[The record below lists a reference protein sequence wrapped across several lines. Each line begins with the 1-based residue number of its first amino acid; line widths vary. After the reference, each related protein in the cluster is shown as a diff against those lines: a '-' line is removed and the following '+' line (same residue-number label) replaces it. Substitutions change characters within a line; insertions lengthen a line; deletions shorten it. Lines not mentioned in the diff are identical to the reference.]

1 MKQISLFDGS
11 ERYIVDKPVRLIE
24 LFAGYGSQALA
35 LKYLGIP
42 FESWRIS
49 EWAIPSIKAY
59 RDLHHGDDTT
69 DYSAARED
77 AEIKEW
83 LQGRISSDYNKP
95 LTPEQIERLGERR
108 RRSIFN
114 DMAAA
119 HNLGSI
125 TKVSGT
131 DLSIEDTDK
140 YTYLMFYSFPC
151 QDLSVA
157 GKGAGCAKG
166 SGTRSG
172 TLWEVERILEE
183 LHAIRGGHSLP
194 QVLVAE
200 NVPALLME
208 KNRSD
213 FFEWL
218 DRLESFGYHNYYQI
232 LNAKNYGIPQNRDRV
247 FIVSILGDYYYDF
260 PEKIPLRFRLKDFLE
275 NSVAERYYLKDEIV
289 AKMIIQSE
297 DKQNKGLGYK
307 FETTD
312 GDAGG
317 GALNALRPKKDPAYT
332 AILSRCG
339 KMIDKETDIAS
350 TIMARDGKGFGN
362 QPMTGVLVP
371 HIAAMRGRNP
381 DDPSDR
387 RRGSPTKQR
396 IEIGS
401 DETSNTI
408 TSVQKDNLIVEPGC
422 IVAGMLDIKGHE
434 FIRRVHDAA
443 GVSPTIPFCGG
454 GGQQPKIVVV
464 GNSVESGHAAGNVI
478 SADGIAPTVMEN
490 HVTVTKVV
498 EVVQRPRG
506 KNKGFSKKMEVCP
519 TVTSNAFQQN
529 VLLGIGEDR
538 KVEEKRLRVRRLTEK
553 ECFRLMGVEDEDF
566 SAAARHQSN
575 SGKYHL
581 AGDSIVTTVLMAIFG
596 ELFGVEWHDKVYA
609 VAEAMTK
616 EEKNVHD

>member
-1 MKQISLFDGS
+1 MKQMSMFDGS
-11 ERYIVDKPVRLIE
+11 ERYIIDKPVRLIE

-125 TKVSGT
+125 TKISGA
-131 DLSIEDTDK
+131 DLLIEDTDK

-157 GKGAGCAKG
+157 GKGAGCARG

-183 LHAIRGGHSLP
+183 LSGYMPHRVKPKGKIFSMTEWVDWYHPADQSKLP
-194 QVLVAE
+194 QVLIAE
-200 NVPALLME
+200 NVPALLAE
-208 KNRSD
+208 KNKRD
-213 FFEWL
+213 FFEWIGF
-218 DRLESFGYHNYYQI
+218 LEALGYHNYYQI

-260 PEKIPLRFRLKDFLE
+260 PEQIPLECRLKDFLQ
-275 NSVAERYYLKDEIV
+275 SKVAERYYLKDEV
-289 AKMIIQSE
+289 VEKLIISSE

-317 GALNALRPKKDPAYT
+317 G
-332 AILSRCG
+332 C
-339 KMIDKETDIAS
+339 
-350 TIMARDGKGFGN
+350 
-362 QPMTGVLVP
+362 
-371 HIAAMRGRNP
+371 
-381 DDPSDR
+381 
-387 RRGSPTKQR
+387 
-396 IEIGS
+396 
-401 DETSNTI
+401 
-408 TSVQKDNLIVEPGC
+408 
-422 IVAGMLDIKGHE
+422 
-434 FIRRVHDAA
+434 
-443 GVSPTIPFCGG
+443 
-454 GGQQPKIVVV
+454 
-464 GNSVESGHAAGNVI
+464 
-478 SADGIAPTVMEN
+478 
-490 HVTVTKVV
+490 
-498 EVVQRPRG
+498 
-506 KNKGFSKKMEVCP
+506 SKC
-519 TVTSNAFQQN
+519 
-529 VLLGIGEDR
+529 
-538 KVEEKRLRVRRLTEK
+538 
-553 ECFRLMGVEDEDF
+553 
-566 SAAARHQSN
+566 
-575 SGKYHL
+575 
-581 AGDSIVTTVLMAIFG
+581 VTT
-596 ELFGVEWHDKVYA
+596 
-609 VAEAMTK
+609 K
-616 EEKNVHD
+616 EGSRIYSNFIEVRDDD